1 MMDKKKLNNMKR
13 YEIYFRD
20 TNAKKEPGTSTSG
33 QKSTTRKEYH
43 LIN

>member
-1 MMDKKKLNNMKR
+1 MMDKKNNMKR

-20 TNAKKEPGTSTSG
+20 TNAKKSLEHP
-33 QKSTTRKEYH
+33 RKEYH